1 LAKRKAK
8 AAKTTLPPLA
18 EKSSKL
24 LKINENLTQRKS
36 EAARVAAAEMEKKKI
51 HDPSLATDL
60 EKKVVSRKRIASA
73 SEGAKHAIAKEKGP
87 DDDEPTEKRVRIDP
101 IAKTDENVDILST
114 PQIQPYTFYPPKGK
128 MLNTVEE
135 LLATSVD
142 AAELEA
148 RDARDKRVVEM
159 IQKQIAMASSSSKKR
174 VAGLVDVVDET
185 EELCYIDDEAPLAT
199 KDREDAVL
207 KLLDGQKE
215 SAVGPSE
222 SLGLKPQNPID
233 LDAPEIE
240 RPPGNASRSPTP
252 VSDDIDEMTVKAVG
266 ESATLLATETNVLQL
281 EDAGVSF

>member
-1 LAKRKAK
+1 
-8 AAKTTLPPLA
+8 
-18 EKSSKL
+18 
-24 LKINENLTQRKS
+24 
-36 EAARVAAAEMEKKKI
+36 
-51 HDPSLATDL
+51 
-60 EKKVVSRKRIASA
+60 
-73 SEGAKHAIAKEKGP
+73 
-87 DDDEPTEKRVRIDP
+87 
-101 IAKTDENVDILST
+101 
-114 PQIQPYTFYPPKGK
+114 
-128 MLNTVEE
+128 
-135 LLATSVD
+135 
-142 AAELEA
+142 
-148 RDARDKRVVEM
+148 
-159 IQKQIAMASSSSKKR
+159 
-174 VAGLVDVVDET
+174 VDVVDET